1 MSGGF
6 DFKKAISVIKETVAH
21 MPYEPGIYK
30 MQDADGGILYIGKA
44 KILPKRVSSYQDV
57 VKLSY
62 RIKRMVSQIRA
73 ISYEVTNTETEALLL
88 EAHLV
93 KLHKPMFNILLKD
106 DKSFPYIFFDEKHDY
121 PRVTRYR
128 GKKNEKGEYFGPYSS
143 VSALKQAISEIQ
155 KIFLIRPCTDSYF
168 ASRARPC
175 IQYDIKRCS
184 APCVGKISVKDYT
197 SQVQLAKDFLLGKNT
212 VVQDKLVLQM
222 EEASNNLDFEKAA
235 QIRDK
240 LKAIATI
247 KARNVIAAGSDL
259 EVDIIVL
266 VHQQGIAGITHYR
279 LKHGQNFGSKNY
291 FFPNIDEGELSD
303 LMASCLLQIFSKD
316 SPPLAKI
323 WVNSDLPDKKV
334 LEQALSEIK
343 GKKVAIGAGD
353 ADVMDFAVNNANIAL
368 KKELKTQVKTKASLE
383 GVAKLFGILHDI
395 RRIEIYDN
403 SHVFGQNAVGAMVV
417 YAESGFLKNEY
428 RVYNIQNLQ
437 VGDDYGML
445 RQVLKRRINN
455 LTAQNKPDL
464 MLIDGGKGH
473 LEVARE
479 VLEEKKILD
488 IKLVAISK
496 GPDRNAGREF
506 FHTLEQDK
514 FQLPK
519 DDARLHFLQVLRDE
533 AHRFAITSHRKKRSK
548 ALTQSHF
555 DDLPGV
561 GAARKKLLLQYFGS
575 WEGVQNASIDDL
587 ASTPGVGKAVATK
600 VFKYLH
606 GS

>member
-1 MSGGF
+1 MSSGF

-30 MQDADGGILYIGKA
+30 MQDEAGTILYIGKA

-57 VKLSY
+57 AKLSY

-88 EAHLV
+88 EANLV
-93 KLHKPMFNILLKD
+93 KLHKPAFNILLKD
-106 DKSFPYIFFDEKHDY
+106 DKSFPYIFFDERHEY
-121 PRVTRYR
+121 PRITRYR

-143 VSALKQAISEIQ
+143 ASSLKQAISEIQ

-168 ASRARPC
+168 ASRSRPC

-184 APCVGKISVKDYT
+184 APCVSKISVKDYT
-197 SQVQLAKDFLLGKNT
+197 LQLQLAKDFLLGKNT

-222 EEASNNLDFEKAA
+222 EETSNNLDFEKAA

-240 LKAIATI
+240 LKAIASI
-247 KARNVIAAGSDL
+247 KARNVIAASSDL

-266 VHQQGIAGITHYR
+266 VHQQSIAGITHYR

-291 FFPNIDEGELSD
+291 FFSDIDESELND
-303 LMASCLLQIFSKD
+303 LMASCLLQMFTQD
-316 SPPLAKI
+316 HPPLTKI
-323 WVNSDLPDKKV
+323 WINTPLAEKTT
-334 LEQALSEIK
+334 LEHALSKIR
-343 GKKVAIGAGD
+343 GKKVSIGTGD
-353 ADVMDFAVNNANIAL
+353 SDVMDFAINNANIAL
-368 KKELKTQVKTKASLE
+368 RKELKTQIKTKTSLE
-383 GVAKLFGILHDI
+383 GVAKLFNITHEI
-395 RRIEIYDN
+395 HRIEIYDN

-417 YAESGFLKNEY
+417 YTESGFLKNEY

-437 VGDDYGML
+437 IGDDYGML
-445 RQVLKRRINN
+445 RQVVKRRINN
-455 LTAQNKPDL
+455 LTEQNKPDL

-473 LEVARE
+473 LEVARAA
-479 VLEEKKILD
+479 LEEKKITD

-519 DDARLHFLQVLRDE
+519 DDHRLHFLQVLRDE

-548 ALTQSHF
+548 ALTKSHL

-561 GAARKKLLLQYFGS
+561 GTARKKLLLQYFGS
-575 WEGVQNASIDDL
+575 WEGVKNASIDDL
-587 ASTPGVGKAVATK
+587 ASIPGVGKAVASK